1 MNRCVS
7 RINFR
12 AISGVIAVAT
22 LFASPAV
29 QAAQCLT
36 RTEANGVIAFALPSV
51 ITSLEGR
58 CRAVLPKTSA
68 LSTLGLDMAAKMKP
82 ESDRAWPAA
91 KAAIGKMSKAELP
104 AFLGDSVIRSILE
117 AAITEGMVEEV
128 KPDACPMVD
137 RFINV
142 LSPLPAENLTGLM
155 TLLVEIAMKPETN
168 NNRQKAGPFSV
179 CAGDTQG

>member
-12 AISGVIAVAT
+12 AISGLVAVAA
-22 LFASPAV
+22 LFVTPAA

-51 ITSLEGR
+51 ITGLEGR
-58 CRAVLPKTSA
+58 CRAVLPKDSA
-68 LSTLGLDMAAKMKP
+68 LSTLGLDMAVRMKP
-82 ESDRAWPAA
+82 DADRAWPAA

-104 AFLGDSVIRSILE
+104 AFLGDSMIRQLME
-117 AAITEGMVEEV
+117 ATIAAGLTESMTA
-128 KPDACPMVD
+128 DNCPTVD
-137 RFINV
+137 RFIDI

-155 TLLVEIAMKPETN
+155 TLLVEIGMKSQAA
-168 NNRQKAGPFSV
+168 NNRQKAPPFTV